1 MKIVELNKLII
12 MQRMQNSRRERVSS
26 QWMKDMKREEREGGR
41 EEVEKALFGAFF
53 EVLLFFWARRLER
66 ERRLGTA
73 GMMIVVWVWF

>member
-1 MKIVELNKLII
+1 MDSVTDRDQTFSEK
-12 MQRMQNSRRERVSS
+12 RVDTTTNGL
-26 QWMKDMKREEREGGR
+26 KDMKREEREGGR